1 MAAKGGGPL
10 SEVSERSLASEKDP
24 ILELLP
30 HKLNDVNKYRRVRL
44 EDFNVEL
51 LMAAAREGR
60 LYVDESKQKVSRD
73 HIKKEVRAYVAR
85 IRRFVTKGFSSSVDD
100 IWEHILSTEEFVVFL
115 TPCSKA
121 KKCREFDKYNVM
133 RIIGVLREKGVYED
147 FNDTKY
153 NNILEQTDKDT
164 PYRKYLRM
172 GLEQHHLLVKL
183 RQIVAKYQL

>member
-1 MAAKGGGPL
+1 MKK
-10 SEVSERSLASEKDP
+10 SLKQ
-24 ILELLP
+24 
-30 HKLNDVNKYRRVRL
+30 VRP
-44 EDFNVEL
+44 EDFDVKA
-51 LMAAAREGR
+51 LMVAAREGR
-60 LYVDESKQKVSRD
+60 LYVDESKKEVSRD
-73 HIKKEVRAYVAR
+73 IVIKEVRAYVGR
-85 IRRFVTKGFSSSVDD
+85 IKVLVTKEFTPSIDAL
-100 IWEHILSTEEFVVFL
+100 WEQILSTEEFIVFL

>member
-1 MAAKGGGPL
+1 MKK
-10 SEVSERSLASEKDP
+10 SLKQ
-24 ILELLP
+24 
-30 HKLNDVNKYRRVRL
+30 VRP
-44 EDFNVEL
+44 EDFDVKA
-51 LMAAAREGR
+51 LMVAAREGR
-60 LYVDESKQKVSRD
+60 LYVDESKKEVSRD
-73 HIKKEVRAYVAR
+73 IVIKEVRAYIGR
-85 IRRFVTKGFSSSVDD
+85 IKVLVTKGFSSSVDD

-133 RIIGVLREKGVYED
+133 RIIGVLREKGVYEV